1 MRTASRILLTLALGA
16 AIAMPAGAFAQTD
29 ATQGTPPNAQV
40 PQPDQG
46 GVNWKG
52 VGIGAGT
59 VAGNIFYIPAKL
71 VYGILGGIAGG
82 AGYALTGGN
91 KQVADT
97 IWRSSLGGDYV
108 LTPDMVS
115 GKDPVHFSGP
125 TTTAPGA
132 QTSAADSGAAA
143 ASTLAPAP
151 SAGASAPSS
160 LYAATPPVSSSPG
173 THPIDNG
180 AGPVSGG
187 GGMSGSYYGG
197 SSANSG
203 ATVAPRRS
211 QSSDSSIE

>member
-1 MRTASRILLTLALGA
+1 MRTMSRMILTLALGA
-16 AIAMPAGAFAQTD
+16 AIAIPAGAFAQD
-29 ATQGTPPNAQV
+29 SAAQGTPPNAQV

-59 VAGNIFYIPAKL
+59 VAGNVFYIPAKV

-115 GKDPVHFSGP
+115 GKEPVHFSGP
-125 TTTAPGA
+125 TTIAPNA
-132 QTSAADSGAAA
+132 QTSSVDSSATPSSAAD
-143 ASTLAPAP
+143 
-151 SAGASAPSS
+151 AGANGAGSASSS
-160 LYAATPPVSSSPG
+160 LYAATPPVSASPG

-180 AGPVSGG
+180 AGPVGG
-187 GGMSGSYYGG
+187 GGMSGGYGG

-203 ATVAPRRS
+203 RAPATPHRS
-211 QSSDSSIE
+211 QLPDTSIE